1 MGQTPS
7 IHLQFMGKLIFL
19 DFDGVLRRTS
29 SNPSQFDKD
38 CLENFE
44 SALRTCHISKVVI
57 SSTWRHAMSL
67 KELKSRFSS
76 DVAARIIGVTPQC
89 EEEEIFERYA
99 EIMKFLEEKNIK
111 AMPWVAIDDDASY
124 FPKGSPVLF
133 TDPLKGFNA
142 DCAARLAKLLAD

>member
-1 MGQTPS
+1 
-7 IHLQFMGKLIFL
+7 MGKLIFL
-19 DFDGVLRRTS
+19 DIDGVLRRTT

-67 KELKSRFSS
+67 KELKSRFTP
-76 DVAARIIGVTPQC
+76 DVATRIIGVTPQC
-89 EEEEIFERYA
+89 LEEETFERYA

-111 AMPWVAIDDDASY
+111 AMPWVAIDDDPSY
-124 FPKGSPVLF
+124 FPTGSPVLF
-133 TDPLKGFNA
+133 TDPKKGF
-142 DCAARLAKLLAD
+142 DSECATKLIKILTS